1 MSEIRKTVFTRDGV
15 DREYTDHEIH
25 VFQPEQNG
33 WTKKEVNELDAAAAE
48 AAAKA
53 EKLEQDKQAQLA
65 AEEAEKKAA
74 AEAAAKAASES
85 GSGNSGEGVLSIEGK
100 TSKDFKGTDVEA
112 LTPLLKSLTIEQLEA
127 FFANEDRQF
136 MNKLHNDLKVVGE

>member
-1 MSEIRKTVFTRDGV
+1 MSQIKTTVFTKDGI

-33 WTKKEVNELDAAAAE
+33 WTKKEEIQLDP
-48 AAAKA
+48 
-53 EKLEQDKQAQLA
+53 
-65 AEEAEKKAA
+65 AA
-74 AEAAAKAASES
+74 AEAAAKAAKLEEQKKAEEAAAAEAAKKAAADAGTST
-85 GSGNSGEGVLSIEGK
+85 GGDGELSIEGK

-112 LTPLLKSLTIEQLEA
+112 LTPLLKALSPEHIDA

-136 MNKLHNDLKVVGE
+136 MNKLHNDLKVEGGQNNG